1 MWWEAYKLSN
11 PTVNWTTFAQDIEF
25 KFGSDDY
32 RTALAELIELKQT
45 GSVDDYTITFQALQY
60 KITMHSAKHDELY
73 FAMQYVAGLR
83 DDIKAI
89 VEPQVPLTVDRA
101 ALIAKIQQK
110 VLDRS
115 KHKFQRQIQANRP
128 QQQRQEG
135 KQTTPYG
142 SLWRDRQ
149 L

>member
-1 MWWEAYKLSN
+1 
-11 PTVNWTTFAQDIEF
+11 
-25 KFGSDDY
+25 
-32 RTALAELIELKQT
+32 
-45 GSVDDYTITFQALQY
+45 
-60 KITMHSAKHDELY
+60 MHSAKYDELY

-115 KHKFQRQIQANRP
+115 KQKFQRQIQANKP

-135 KQTTPYG
+135 KQTTPMGLYG
-142 SLWRDRQ
+142 GIDNSEIIGKQTTCASTMETSLNPGTSRFAPRKTNHSSMH
-149 L
+149 